1 MHDCLV
7 GLRKGDMSWWQMQH
21 VLKCYLQNQ
30 PIIMEITMVW
40 LNWDILHFMT
50 NTIVAVDGSSQGDSE
65 AFVTTG
71 N

>member
-1 MHDCLV
+1 M
-7 GLRKGDMSWWQMQH
+7 KH

-30 PIIMEITMVW
+30 PMIMEITMVW